1 MSNEGWGVNCPSVES
16 SDLTTARKIVPHAT
30 SPKGEKAGRVGDQKK
45 KRADARERGELWKN
59 TVSDREE
66 EGE

>member
-1 MSNEGWGVNCPSVES
+1 MGVNHPSVES

-30 SPKGEKAGRVGDQKK
+30 SPKREKAGRVCDQGGRREGKKRKK
-45 KRADARERGELWKN
+45 KLWKKYR
-59 TVSDREE
+59 VSDSGE

>member
-1 MSNEGWGVNCPSVES
+1 MGVNRPSVES

-30 SPKGEKAGRVGDQKK
+30 SPKREKAGRVCDQGG
-45 KRADARERGELWKN
+45 RREGKEREKN
-59 TVSDREE
+59 SGKYRVSDSRE

>member
-1 MSNEGWGVNCPSVES
+1 MGVNRPSVES

-30 SPKGEKAGRVGDQKK
+30 SPKGEKAGRVWDQGGRREG
-45 KRADARERGELWKN
+45 KRKRRTLEKYR
-59 TVSDREE
+59 VSDSRE

>member
-1 MSNEGWGVNCPSVES
+1 MGVNRPSIES

-30 SPKGEKAGRVGDQKK
+30 SPKGEKAGRVCDQGGRCEG
-45 KRADARERGELWKN
+45 KRRRKRTLEKYR
-59 TVSDREE
+59 VSDSRE

>member
-1 MSNEGWGVNCPSVES
+1 MGVNRPSVES

-30 SPKGEKAGRVGDQKK
+30 SPKREKAGRVCDQG
-45 KRADARERGELWKN
+45 ADARERGREIERTLEKKN
-59 TVSDREE
+59 YRVSDSRE

>member
-1 MSNEGWGVNCPSVES
+1 MGVNHPFVES

-30 SPKGEKAGRVGDQKK
+30 SPKGEKAGRVWDQG
-45 KRADARERGELWKN
+45 ADERGRGELWKKYR
-59 TVSDREE
+59 VSDSRE